1 MIFVNQILQGVL
13 LGGYYALIACG
24 LSFMFGVMGVI
35 NLAHG
40 SLAVLSAYALYVL
53 ADRFAIEPFLG
64 LLIVAPLMA
73 LIGWALQRLVLERS
87 ARGGLLVPVLST
99 FGLSIILD
107 NLLFEG
113 FGADTRSLAPYIG
126 DLSYDSWSLT
136 DDIAI
141 GKLAALTMAVAIA
154 LLGGIEAF
162 LNRTLVGRSIR
173 ATAEDPDTVG
183 LVGVNA
189 RRVNAIAA
197 AIALATVAVAGA
209 FLGMRATF
217 DPYAGAAQLIFA
229 FEASVIGGAGSL
241 WGTLIGGIVLGV
253 AQSLGA
259 LDQPAGVLHRRP
271 LRFSRRSVRAA
282 VLRRPRPARPDRARR
297 RGAAM
302 SATNAAVVERWTPES
317 RIAIA
322 AAAIIVAVL
331 AIGPAIFSANAVDK
345 LTTLF
350 IYVILALMWNAL
362 VGFCGLVSIGQQAFF
377 GLGAYAAIRLADLG
391 VSVYPSLF
399 IGALIVGALSWPL
412 SIVMLRLK
420 GGEFA
425 IGMWVVSELAH
436 LLVNLDTLVRGET
449 GTSLIELDAYSSGS
463 RRALTYWCA
472 LAAMSGLLAIVFWL
486 LRSPLGA
493 AIQAIR
499 DNEEAAESI
508 GVRVARA
515 KRLVFTLAAFGAAL
529 AGALWVATALTFQ
542 PKAYFSPLWTAYMI
556 FMALVGGLGTFE
568 GAILG
573 AVVFF
578 AIETWFGDMG
588 VWYLVGLGATALIF
602 ALLFPRGL
610 WGWVEDSTSLR
621 LLPIGYRLRLAKD
634 VAARRPRT
642 RRGNGTAATVGREA
656 HDALGQD
663 DRHHRNFVRHRRS
676 RRRTRAGARSRY
688 YRRRR
693 QSARTPHGRLHQGR
707 HRLGPERGG
716 DR

>member
-1 MIFVNQILQGVL
+1 
-13 LGGYYALIACG
+13 
-24 LSFMFGVMGVI
+24 
-35 NLAHG
+35 
-40 SLAVLSAYALYVL
+40 
-53 ADRFAIEPFLG
+53 
-64 LLIVAPLMA
+64 
-73 LIGWALQRLVLERS
+73 
-87 ARGGLLVPVLST
+87 
-99 FGLSIILD
+99 
-107 NLLFEG
+107 
-113 FGADTRSLAPYIG
+113 
-126 DLSYDSWSLT
+126 
-136 DDIAI
+136 
-141 GKLAALTMAVAIA
+141 
-154 LLGGIEAF
+154 
-162 LNRTLVGRSIR
+162 
-173 ATAEDPDTVG
+173 
-183 LVGVNA
+183 
-189 RRVNAIAA
+189 
-197 AIALATVAVAGA
+197 
-209 FLGMRATF
+209 
-217 DPYAGAAQLIFA
+217 
-229 FEASVIGGAGSL
+229 
-241 WGTLIGGIVLGV
+241 
-253 AQSLGA
+253 
-259 LDQPAGVLHRRP
+259 
-271 LRFSRRSVRAA
+271 
-282 VLRRPRPARPDRARR
+282 
-297 RGAAM
+297 M

-322 AAAIIVAVL
+322 AAAVIVAAL

-350 IYVILALMWNAL
+350 IYVILALTWNAL

-399 IGALIVGALSWPL
+399 LGALIVGALSWPL

-425 IGMWVVSELAH
+425 IGMWVISELAH

-449 GTSLIELDAYSSGS
+449 GTSLIELNVYSSGS

-472 LAAMSGLLAIVFWL
+472 LVAMTGLLAIVFWL

-499 DNEEAAESI
+499 DNEGAAESI

-634 VAARRPRT
+634 VSGAEGKAPAPKR
-642 RRGNGTAATVGREA
+642 
-656 HDALGQD
+656 DAGEGG
-663 DRHHRNFVRHRRS
+663 
-676 RRRTRAGARSRY
+676 AGGS
-688 YRRRR
+688 
-693 QSARTPHGRLHQGR
+693 
-707 HRLGPERGG
+707 
-716 DR
+716 